1 MNRKG
6 IFIFTVALASAMA
19 DVDAQSLRVD
29 LKQRGHEVN
38 EDMYGIF
45 FEEIN
50 HAGDGG
56 LYAEMVQ
63 NRGFEE
69 HVLPRGMVYR
79 DGKIYAPNLPSYAT
93 HEKADWSDKWDMEAK
108 KMLGWRVEAEGCR
121 VAHEV
126 SEPEYPLHK
135 NTPNAPSNAKKSKRQ
150 KPSSFFFYVL
160 PKIVTTIKFLSTR
173 LTAPTKVA
181 SPLPSRLSE
190 TYRVR

>member
-19 DVDAQSLRVD
+19 GVDAQSLRVD

-56 LYAEMVQ
+56 LYTEMVQ

-93 HEKADWSDKWDMEAK
+93 HEKADWSDK
-108 KMLGWRVEAEGCR
+108 
-121 VAHEV
+121 
-126 SEPEYPLHK
+126 
-135 NTPNAPSNAKKSKRQ
+135 
-150 KPSSFFFYVL
+150 
-160 PKIVTTIKFLSTR
+160 
-173 LTAPTKVA
+173 
-181 SPLPSRLSE
+181 
-190 TYRVR
+190 